1 MFATHS
7 THKMLAAF
15 SQASM
20 IHVQDGGT
28 RKLDV
33 ARFNEAFMM
42 HISTSPQY
50 GIIASLDVAS
60 AMMEGPAGR
69 SLIQETFDEALSF
82 RRALANVRQNL
93 DRNDWWFGVWQPEQV
108 EGTDQV
114 GTHDWV
120 LEPSAD
126 WHGFGDIAED
136 YVLLDPIKVTLT
148 TPGLSAGGKL
158 SEQGIPAAIVS
169 RFLWER
175 GLVVEKTG
183 LYSFLV
189 LFSMGITKG
198 KWSTL
203 VTELL
208 EFKRCYDANL
218 PLLDVLPSV
227 AQAGGKR
234 YNRWACATSAT
245 PCTPATATTPRRRP

>member
-1 MFATHS
+1 M
-7 THKMLAAF
+7 
-15 SQASM
+15 
-20 IHVQDGGT
+20 
-28 RKLDV
+28 
-33 ARFNEAFMM
+33 
-42 HISTSPQY
+42 
-50 GIIASLDVAS
+50 
-60 AMMEGPAGR
+60 
-69 SLIQETFDEALSF
+69 
-82 RRALANVRQNL
+82 
-93 DRNDWWFGVWQPEQV
+93 
-108 EGTDQV
+108 
-114 GTHDWV
+114 
-120 LEPSAD
+120 
-126 WHGFGDIAED
+126 
-136 YVLLDPIKVTLT
+136 
-148 TPGLSAGGKL
+148 
-158 SEQGIPAAIVS
+158 
-169 RFLWER
+169 
-175 GLVVEKTG
+175 VEKTG

>member
-1 MFATHS
+1 
-7 THKMLAAF
+7 
-15 SQASM
+15 
-20 IHVQDGGT
+20 
-28 RKLDV
+28 
-33 ARFNEAFMM
+33 
-42 HISTSPQY
+42 
-50 GIIASLDVAS
+50 
-60 AMMEGPAGR
+60 
-69 SLIQETFDEALSF
+69 
-82 RRALANVRQNL
+82 
-93 DRNDWWFGVWQPEQV
+93 
-108 EGTDQV
+108 
-114 GTHDWV
+114 
-120 LEPSAD
+120 
-126 WHGFGDIAED
+126 
-136 YVLLDPIKVTLT
+136 
-148 TPGLSAGGKL
+148 L

-234 YNRWACATSAT
+234 YNGVGLRDLSDAMHASYRDN
-245 PCTPATATTPRRRP
+245 ATAKAMKRMYTV